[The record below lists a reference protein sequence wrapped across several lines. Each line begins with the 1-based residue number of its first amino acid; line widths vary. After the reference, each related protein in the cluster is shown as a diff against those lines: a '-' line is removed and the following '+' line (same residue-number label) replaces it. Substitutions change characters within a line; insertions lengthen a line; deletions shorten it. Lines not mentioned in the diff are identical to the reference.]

1 MTYVIN
7 PQVLIND
14 VEYRGEAIQG
24 VTLTNGRT
32 TVDEQPR
39 AGFATINLV
48 TKDNSN
54 PNIEIDYKV
63 VVKVDDSDG
72 DDVTL
77 WTGWVSDIQNSIVGF
92 GSAGRLNQQ
101 TITAIGSLAKLNR
114 RLVGV
119 DGYAKENDGDR
130 VFDII
135 KEGAGI
141 TWAEY
146 QPDDDTWAD
155 VNALLQW
162 QNVDLLIGNIDRP
175 GDFELVAYS
184 GGATGALG
192 LAQQAAQSGLGVLFE
207 CPEGRI
213 CYSDYTYRTDDVATN
228 GFTTIDTDSILA
240 RGLSSVSR
248 LSDLIN
254 EIKVTYKN
262 NQTESDESA
271 TSIALY
277 GRFAS
282 AVSTILENDFDAEQR
297 AEYYIETRAFPRT
310 RLNQITLA
318 LHLDQVSDA
327 MRDSMLPM
335 RVSEP
340 ISITG
345 LPSSIY
351 PGTFAGFVEGFTWT
365 INRNELFLTLNVSE
379 YALSQLEM
387 NWLQVPP
394 TLEWQ
399 DVSATL
405 EWQEARVVA

>member
-1 MTYVIN
+1 MTYTVN
-7 PQVLIND
+7 PQVIIND
-14 VEYRGEAIQG
+14 VEYKDKTIQG
-24 VTLTNGRT
+24 VTLTNGRI

-39 AGFATINLV
+39 AGFANIILV
-48 TKDNSN
+48 TPDNTN
-54 PNIEIDYKV
+54 PSIEIDYKV

-77 WTGWVSDIQNSIVGF
+77 WTGWVSDIQSSIIGF
-92 GSAGRLNQQ
+92 GSEGRLNQQ

-114 RLVGV
+114 RLVGAG
-119 DGYAKENDGDR
+119 GYPKENDGDR

-135 KEGAGI
+135 KDCAGF

-146 QPDDDTWAD
+146 QPASDTWAD

-184 GGATGALG
+184 GGPIGALG

-213 CYSDYTYRTDDVATN
+213 CYSDYTYRTTEVATN
-228 GFTTIDTDSILA
+228 GFTLIDTDSILT

-254 EIKVTYKN
+254 EVEVIYKN
-262 NQTESDESA
+262 NQTETDENS

-277 GRFAS
+277 GRFATS
-282 AVSTILENDFDAEQR
+282 VNTILENDFDAEQR
-297 AEYYIETRAFPRT
+297 VEYYLETRAFPRT

-335 RVSEP
+335 RVSEAV
-340 ISITG
+340 SITG
-345 LPSSIY
+345 LPTSIF
-351 PGTFAGFVEGFTWT
+351 PGYFAGFVEGFTWT

-379 YALSQLEM
+379 YALSQLEQ
-387 NWLQVPP
+387 NWLQVDPAL
-394 TLEWQ
+394 TWA

-405 EWQEARVVA
+405 QWQEARAVA

>member
-1 MTYVIN
+1 MTYTIN

-14 VEYRGEAIQG
+14 VEYKDKTIQG
-24 VTLTNGRT
+24 ITLTNGRT

-39 AGFATINLV
+39 AGFATIILV
-48 TKDNSN
+48 TPDNTN
-54 PNIEIDYKV
+54 PSIEIDYKV
-63 VVKVDDSDG
+63 IVKVDDSSG
-72 DDVTL
+72 TDVTL
-77 WTGWVSDIQNSIVGF
+77 WTGWVSDIESSIVSF
-92 GSAGRLNQQ
+92 GSEGRLNQQ
-101 TITAIGSLAKLNR
+101 KITAIGSLAKLNR
-114 RLVGV
+114 RLVGAA
-119 DGYAKENDGDR
+119 GYLKENDGDR

-146 QPDDDTWAD
+146 QPATDTWAD
-155 VNALLQW
+155 VSALLEW
-162 QNVDLLIGNIDRP
+162 QNTDILIGDIDQP
-175 GDFELVAYS
+175 GDFELVAYAS
-184 GGATGALG
+184 GATGALA
-192 LAQQAAQSGLGVLFE
+192 LAQQAAQSGLGVLYE
-207 CPEGRI
+207 SPDGKI
-213 CYSDYTYRTDDVATN
+213 SYSDYTYRTDDVAAN
-228 GFTTIDTDSILA
+228 GFTTIDTDAILA

-254 EIKVTYKN
+254 EVEVKYKN
-262 NQTESDESA
+262 NQTETDENA

-282 AVSTILENDFDAEQR
+282 SVNTILELQADAEQR
-297 AEYYIETRAFPRT
+297 VEYYLETRAFPRT

-318 LHLDQVSDA
+318 LHLDQVSNA
-327 MRDSMLPM
+327 MRNSMLPM

-345 LPSSIY
+345 LPSSIF

-394 TLEWQ
+394 ALTWA

>member
-1 MTYVIN
+1 MTYTIN
-7 PQVLIND
+7 PQVLING
-14 VEYRGEAIQG
+14 VEYKDKAIQG
-24 VTLTNGRT
+24 ITLTNGRT

-39 AGFATINLV
+39 AGFATITLV
-48 TKDNSN
+48 TPDNTN
-54 PNIEIDYKV
+54 PNIGVDYKV

-72 DDVTL
+72 NAVTL
-77 WTGWVSDIQNSIVGF
+77 WTGWVSDIQTSIFNF
-92 GSAGRLNQQ
+92 GSEGRLNQQ

-114 RLVGV
+114 RLVGGS
-119 DGYAKENDGDR
+119 GYSKENDGDR
-130 VFDII
+130 VYDII
-135 KEGAGI
+135 KEGAGV
-141 TWAEY
+141 TWEEY
-146 QPDDDTWAD
+146 QPDTNTWAD
-155 VNALLQW
+155 VNASLEW
-162 QNVDLLIGNIDRP
+162 QNVDLLVGNIDRP

-184 GGATGALG
+184 SGAANALN
-192 LAQQAAQSGLGVLFE
+192 LAQQAAQSGLGVLYE
-207 CPEGRI
+207 SPEGKI
-213 CYSDYTYRTDDVATN
+213 SYSDYTYRTDDVAAN
-228 GFTTIDTDSILA
+228 GFTTIDTDAILA
-240 RGLSSVSR
+240 KGLSSVSR

-254 EIKVTYKN
+254 EIAVTYKN
-262 NQTESDESA
+262 DQTESDENA

-282 AVSTILENDFDAEQR
+282 AVNTILENDFDAEQR
-297 AEYYIETRAFPRT
+297 VEYYLETRAFPRT

-327 MRDSMLPM
+327 MRNSMLLM

-340 ISITG
+340 VQIVG
-345 LPSSIY
+345 LPTSIFD
-351 PGTFAGFVEGFTWT
+351 GTFAGFVEGFTWT

-394 TLEWQ
+394 ALTWA

>member
-1 MTYVIN
+1 MTYTIN

-14 VEYRGEAIQG
+14 VEYKDKAIQG
-24 VTLTNGRT
+24 ITLTNGRI

-39 AGFATINLV
+39 AGFATITLV
-48 TKDNSN
+48 TPDNTN
-54 PNIEIDYKV
+54 PNIGVDYKV
-63 VVKVDDSDG
+63 VVKVDDSDANA
-72 DDVTL
+72 VTL
-77 WTGWVSDIQNSIVGF
+77 WTGWVSDIQTSIFNF
-92 GSAGRLNQQ
+92 GSEGRLNQQ

-114 RLVGV
+114 RLVGGS
-119 DGYAKENDGDR
+119 GYSKENDGDR
-130 VFDII
+130 VYDII
-135 KEGAGI
+135 KEGAGV
-141 TWAEY
+141 TWEEY
-146 QPDDDTWAD
+146 QPDTNTWAD
-155 VNALLQW
+155 VNASLEW
-162 QNVDLLIGNIDRP
+162 QNVDLLVGNIDRP

-184 GGATGALG
+184 SGAANALN
-192 LAQQAAQSGLGVLFE
+192 LAQQAAQSGLGVLYE
-207 CPEGRI
+207 SPDGKI
-213 CYSDYTYRTDDVATN
+213 GYSDYTYRTDEVAAN
-228 GFTTIDTDSILA
+228 GFTTIDTDAVLA
-240 RGLSSVSR
+240 KGLSSVSR

-254 EIKVTYKN
+254 EITVTYKN
-262 NQTESDESA
+262 DQTEADENA

-282 AVSTILENDFDAEQR
+282 AVNTILEHDFDAEQR
-297 AEYYIETRAFPRT
+297 VEYYLETRAFPRT

-327 MRDSMLPM
+327 MRNSMLPM

-340 ISITG
+340 VQIVG
-345 LPSSIY
+345 LPTSIFD
-351 PGTFAGFVEGFTWT
+351 GTFAGFVEGFTWT

-394 TLEWQ
+394 ALTWA

>member
-1 MTYVIN
+1 MTYTIN

-14 VEYRGEAIQG
+14 VEYKDKAIQG
-24 VTLTNGRT
+24 ITLTNGRI

-39 AGFATINLV
+39 AGFATITLV
-48 TKDNSN
+48 TPDNTN
-54 PNIEIDYKV
+54 PNIGVDYKV
-63 VVKVDDSDG
+63 VVKVDDSDANA
-72 DDVTL
+72 VTL
-77 WTGWVSDIQNSIVGF
+77 WTGWVSDIQTSIFNF
-92 GSAGRLNQQ
+92 GSEGRLNQQ

-114 RLVGV
+114 RLVGGS
-119 DGYAKENDGDR
+119 GYSKENDGDR
-130 VFDII
+130 VYDII
-135 KEGAGI
+135 KEGAGV
-141 TWAEY
+141 TWEEY
-146 QPDDDTWAD
+146 QPDTNTWAD
-155 VNALLQW
+155 VNASLEW
-162 QNVDLLIGNIDRP
+162 QNVDLLVGNIDRP

-184 GGATGALG
+184 SGAANALN
-192 LAQQAAQSGLGVLFE
+192 LAQQAAQSGLGVLYE
-207 CPEGRI
+207 SPDGKI
-213 CYSDYTYRTDDVATN
+213 GYSDYTYRTDEVAAN
-228 GFTTIDTDSILA
+228 GFTTIDTDAVLA
-240 RGLSSVSR
+240 KGLSSVSR

-254 EIKVTYKN
+254 EITVTYKHD
-262 NQTESDESA
+262 QTEADENA

-282 AVSTILENDFDAEQR
+282 AVNTILEHDFDAEQR
-297 AEYYIETRAFPRT
+297 VEYYLETRAFPRT

-327 MRDSMLPM
+327 MRNSMLPM

-340 ISITG
+340 VQIEG
-345 LPSSIY
+345 LPSSIFD
-351 PGTFAGFVEGFTWT
+351 GTFAGFVEGFTWT

-394 TLEWQ
+394 ALTWA

>member
-1 MTYVIN
+1 MTYTVDPKIF
-7 PQVLIND
+7 IND
-14 VEYRGEAIQG
+14 VAYTGETING
-24 VTLTNGRT
+24 VTLTNGRD

-39 AGFATINLV
+39 AGFASITLV
-48 TKDNSN
+48 TPDNTY
-54 PNIEIDYKV
+54 PDIEIDYRV
-63 VVKVDDSDG
+63 VVQVDDSAG
-72 DDVTL
+72 TPVTL
-77 WTGWVSDIQNSIVGF
+77 WTGWVSDVETSLVSFGATGF
-92 GSAGRLNQQ
+92 LNEQR
-101 TITAIGSLAKLNR
+101 ITAVGTLSKLNR
-114 RLVGV
+114 RLVGF
-119 DGYAKENDGDR
+119 DGYPKENDGDR

-146 QPDDDTWAD
+146 QPASDTWAD
-155 VNALLQW
+155 VNALLSW
-162 QNVDLLIGNIDRP
+162 QNVDLLIGDIDRP

-184 GGATGALG
+184 GGETGALS
-192 LAQQAAQSGLGVLFE
+192 LAQAAAASGLGVLYE
-207 CPEGRI
+207 SPDGKI
-213 CYSDYTYRTDDVATN
+213 NYSDYSSRTDEVALS
-228 GFTTIDTDSILA
+228 GFITIDTNSILSN
-240 RGLSSVSR
+240 GLSSVSR
-248 LSDLIN
+248 LSDLAN
-254 EIKVTYKN
+254 EIEVVYKN
-262 NQTESDESA
+262 GQTEIDTNP

-277 GRFAS
+277 GRYA
-282 AVSTILENDFDAEQR
+282 AQVNTLLELKVDAEQR
-297 AEYYIETRAFPRT
+297 VEYYLETRAFPRT

-340 ISITG
+340 VSITG

-394 TLEWQ
+394 TLAWE

>member
-1 MTYVIN
+1 MTYTIN

-14 VEYRGEAIQG
+14 VEYKDKAIQG
-24 VTLTNGRT
+24 ITLTNGRT

-39 AGFATINLV
+39 AGFATITLV
-48 TKDNSN
+48 TPDNTN
-54 PNIEIDYKV
+54 PNIGVDYKV
-63 VVKVDDSDG
+63 VVKVDDSDANA
-72 DDVTL
+72 VTL
-77 WTGWVSDIQNSIVGF
+77 WTGWVSDIQTSIFNF
-92 GSAGRLNQQ
+92 GSEGRLNQQ

-114 RLVGV
+114 RLVGGS
-119 DGYAKENDGDR
+119 GYSKENDGDR
-130 VFDII
+130 VYDII
-135 KEGAGI
+135 KEGAGV
-141 TWAEY
+141 TWEEY
-146 QPDDDTWAD
+146 QPATDTWAD
-155 VNALLQW
+155 VNASLEW
-162 QNVDLLIGNIDRP
+162 QNVDLLVGNIDRP

-184 GGATGALG
+184 SGAANALN

-207 CPEGRI
+207 CPQGRI
-213 CYSDYTYRTDDVATN
+213 CYSDYTYRTDDVAAN
-228 GFTTIDTDSILA
+228 GFTTIDTDAILA
-240 RGLSSVSR
+240 KGLSSVSR

-254 EIKVTYKN
+254 EITVTYKN
-262 NQTESDESA
+262 DQTESDENA

-282 AVSTILENDFDAEQR
+282 AVNTILENDFDAEQR
-297 AEYYIETRAFPRT
+297 VEYYLETRAFPRT

-327 MRDSMLPM
+327 MRNSMLPM

-340 ISITG
+340 VQIVG
-345 LPSSIY
+345 LPTSIFD
-351 PGTFAGFVEGFTWT
+351 GTFAGFVEGFTWT

-394 TLEWQ
+394 ALTWA